1 MFTYFFP
8 FLFFTSCVSTIQTV
22 NSQNDLSL
30 KEDEGFVLLR
40 VINPNA
46 RRVVDEFF
54 DGDGVKVNFVN
65 GRVLKWREILDYYDL
80 SVEDNFSEIQKS
92 KNTSAFLMPYSDYEF
107 VNQSKITSKM
117 KPLHCHIF
125 RED

>member
-1 MFTYFFP
+1 MFTYFFL
-8 FLFFTSCVSTIQTV
+8 FFFFTSCVSTIQTV

-117 KPLHCHIF
+117 KPLHCHII